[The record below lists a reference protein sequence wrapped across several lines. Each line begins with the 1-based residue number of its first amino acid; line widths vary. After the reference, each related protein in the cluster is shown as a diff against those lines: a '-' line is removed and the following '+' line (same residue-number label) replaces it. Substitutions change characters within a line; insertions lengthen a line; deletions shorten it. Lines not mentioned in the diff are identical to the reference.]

1 VLFHEASV
9 PQQEKKN
16 VFTNIEKPFR
26 RIMEQYS
33 VESSFYT
40 RQIILNDNK
49 KREEFI
55 AIKED
60 PDNVPL

>member
-1 VLFHEASV
+1 
-9 PQQEKKN
+9 
-16 VFTNIEKPFR
+16 
-26 RIMEQYS
+26 MEQYS